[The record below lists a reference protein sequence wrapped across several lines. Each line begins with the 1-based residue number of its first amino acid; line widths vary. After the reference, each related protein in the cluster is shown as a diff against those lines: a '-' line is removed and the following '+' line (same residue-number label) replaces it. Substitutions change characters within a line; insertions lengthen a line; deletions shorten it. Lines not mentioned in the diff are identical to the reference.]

1 MSWIKRNLFF
11 VIGSVIALALIG
23 GAGVYTYLQWN
34 HNATARGERD
44 KEYAELARL
53 YGLEPNPGNEKVNNI
68 KAARDQQEQIRAFV
82 VKARKFF
89 ERVPPIPGAGRITG
103 EAFTT
108 ALSKTIAQMQH
119 DAANASV
126 MLRPKWNFSFS
137 VQSDKVKFQ
146 GSLEPLAVQLGEV
159 KAICGILFQAKINN
173 LDSLRRE
180 RVSVDDQTGPQTDYL
195 DQPSVTNELA
205 VLTPYEI
212 EFRCFSGEL
221 ASVLSGFA
229 SSPFPML
236 VKAINVEP
244 ATGVGEGERPGAL
257 TLTPTMPVAPGP
269 AAQPP
274 AMAAPPPTR
283 PAAPPIKSRDQRVAE
298 ARMQAERDAYQKG
311 TYAQTFGGGTKAPT
325 PALRVP
331 APAPGPMQ
339 PGLTPPPSSA
349 SAPQGGLDEKPLRV
363 TMLIYIVKLLPQK

>member
-11 VIGSVIALALIG
+11 VIGSVIALVLMG

-53 YGLEPNPGNEKVNNI
+53 YGLEPNPGNDKVDNI
-68 KAARDQQEQIRAFV
+68 KAAQDQQEQIRAFV

-89 ERVPPIPGAGRITG
+89 ERIPPIPRPGRITG
-103 EAFTT
+103 EDFTT

-159 KAICGILFQAKINN
+159 KALCGVFFQAKINN
-173 LDSLRRE
+173 LDSVRRE
-180 RVSVDDQTGPQTDYL
+180 RVSADDQTGPQTDYL
-195 DQPSVTNELA
+195 DQQSVTNELA

-212 EFRCFSGEL
+212 EFRCFSAEL
-221 ASVLSGFA
+221 ASVFSGFA

-236 VKAINVEP
+236 VKTINVEP
-244 ATGVGEGERPGAL
+244 ATGAAEGERLAAL
-257 TLTPTMPVAPGP
+257 TVTPTMPLPPAPMTRAPLASDPPPSP
-269 AAQPP
+269 AART
-274 AMAAPPPTR
+274 A
-283 PAAPPIKSRDQRVAE
+283 IISRDQRVAE
-298 ARMQAERDAYQKG
+298 ERQRARTVPA
-311 TYAQTFGGGTKAPT
+311 T
-325 PALRVP
+325 PASRVAVP
-331 APAPGPMQ
+331 APA
-339 PGLTPPPSSA
+339 LTPFGTTPAPSVGGGG
-349 SAPQGGLDEKPLRV
+349 QQTGLDEKPLRV